1 MALFER
7 SRILAGQ
14 ADFIVSSTLGDR
26 PSRSEPHP
34 PDTLHDLLLQSLQ
47 TMNRV
52 HEDYESITRHVAP
65 STEEVAKESAHLRNV
80 PVGAQPGD
88 LIRVDD
94 MERLR

>member
-26 PSRSEPHP
+26 PSRAEPHP

-47 TMNRV
+47 TL
-52 HEDYESITRHVAP
+52 HQIHDDYESITRQVAP
-65 STEEVAKESAHLRNV
+65 STDEVAKESAHLRDRGG
-80 PVGAQPGD
+80 PQPGD

-94 MERLR
+94 IERAR